1 MTSHPAFVSQQTTTV
16 VSAAMQSSPTPQGI
30 TRWIEEVKAIEDRA
44 RNKMNTGDK
53 KYWYKMLKSL
63 TKVGMKYNNEKYYTN
78 E

>member
-1 MTSHPAFVSQQTTTV
+1 
-16 VSAAMQSSPTPQGI
+16 
-30 TRWIEEVKAIEDRA
+30 
-44 RNKMNTGDK
+44 MNTGDK